1 MCEAAA
7 FGSLPFNPASSAYA
21 CLKPPIPTPATGWC
35 TAMCAPR
42 RTRVPR
48 PPVVLFELW
57 PKTSWRTL
65 GTANEAASTTTP
77 VAIAS
82 TSPRRPHAN
91 TAASTIPAASAA
103 KLDCEYEK

>member
-1 MCEAAA
+1 
-7 FGSLPFNPASSAYA
+7 
-21 CLKPPIPTPATGWC
+21 
-35 TAMCAPR
+35 MCAPR
-42 RTRVPR
+42 RTSVPR
-48 PPVVLFELW
+48 PLVVLLVLW

-65 GTANEAASTTTP
+65 GTANAAASTTTP

-91 TAASTIPAASAA
+91 TTARTTPAVSAA